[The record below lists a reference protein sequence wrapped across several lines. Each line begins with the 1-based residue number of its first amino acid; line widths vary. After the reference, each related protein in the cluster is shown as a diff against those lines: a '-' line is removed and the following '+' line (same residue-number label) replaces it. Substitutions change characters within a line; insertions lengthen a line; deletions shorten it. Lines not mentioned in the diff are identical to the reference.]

1 MGWEFR
7 SIGKP
12 RRHPKGLTLLEV
24 SLAMVVLTTAIMG
37 VYSLFITSEML
48 ATVARE
54 EAVAMY
60 AAKGVINRMRAA
72 NFVNDTWN
80 PATDPA
86 ENRPVWAFHNYVE
99 AVNLAGPNAPNQR
112 LGAIV
117 VSGGDGNKVPQ
128 ELGVVVIGQESP
140 NEASFGDVDGDGD
153 LDFPIDLNGNGSYSD
168 VLDSAGTNHPFPLHL
183 GGDALAVDEDFMS
196 GLNLLRFVP
205 VVVAVRW
212 RSQAGFERRIQLVTY
227 LTDRLGD

>member
-1 MGWEFR
+1 MGWGFR
-7 SIGKP
+7 SFGKP
-12 RRHPKGLTLLEV
+12 SRHPKGLTLLEV

-80 PATDPA
+80 PATDAPEA
-86 ENRPVWAFHNYVE
+86 RPVWAFHNYVE

-128 ELGVVVIGQESP
+128 ELGVIVIGQESP
-140 NEASFGDVDGDGD
+140 SEAAFGDVDGDGD
-153 LDFPIDLNGNGSYSD
+153 LDFPIDLNGNGSYED
-168 VLDSAGTNHPFPLHL
+168 VLNTASSVHPFPLHL
-183 GGDALAVDEDFMS
+183 GGDALALNEDFMNS
-196 GLNLLRFVP
+196 LNLLRFVP